1 MHGSEQLHVRSCPKC
16 RSRYRRSR
24 AGSQVADGATD
35 FGVFPPLKGAG
46 SLADLYRHDGTD
58 AGAIMAAAQVVAAGR
73 PIRHSRAL

>member
-1 MHGSEQLHVRSCPKC
+1 M
-16 RSRYRRSR
+16 
-24 AGSQVADGATD
+24 D